1 MSGRLTGKVAFI
13 TGAARGQGRAHALR
27 LASEGADILALD
39 LAGPL
44 PQGVPYESST
54 PDDLAETARQ
64 VGALDRR
71 ILTHEGDVRDFE
83 DMQAFVGRGVAEFG
97 RLDIVV
103 ANAAVFVPGTWDEI
117 TPTMFK
123 DTMDINVTGVWNTVM
138 AGAPHLVAGSDG
150 GSVVIIS
157 SGAGKKLQP
166 FAIPYTTS
174 KHAVTGMTRAFAAE
188 LGKHGIRVNSVHP
201 GAVATPMGGDAV
213 MAAMERVGASNP
225 KLAAMGTTFL
235 DQGWTEADQ
244 IANAVAFL
252 VSDEAR
258 FITAEHLSVDGGVQH
273 F

>member
-27 LASEGADILALD
+27 LAREGADILALD

-44 PQGVPYESST
+44 PGVPYDSAT
-54 PDDLAETARQ
+54 PDELAETAA
-64 VGALDRR
+64 GETAHDRR
-71 ILTHEGDVRDFE
+71 ILTHQGDVRDFE
-83 DMQAFVGRGVAEFG
+83 DMKAFVDRGAAELG

-103 ANAAVFVPGTWDEI
+103 ANAGICIPATWDET
-117 TPTMFK
+117 TPTIFK

-138 AGAPHLVAGSDG
+138 AGAPHLVSGRAGG
-150 GSVVIIS
+150 AIVLTS
-157 SGAGKKLQP
+157 SYAGKKVQP
-166 FAIPYTTS
+166 FMIHYTAS

-201 GAVATPMGGDAV
+201 GAVATPMASGDMVTAITRTNAANPRLAV
-213 MAAMERVGASNP
+213 
-225 KLAAMGTTFL
+225 MGTTFI
-235 DQGWTEADQ
+235 DPPYADADH
-244 IANAVAFL
+244 IADAVAFL

-258 FITAEHLSVDGGVQH
+258 FITAEHLSIDGGAQY